1 MTHLE
6 AADAGVPAHVVRSES
21 AGAPGAGHEAL
32 LDVGPHADHGSG
44 LQPGEPGLG
53 THGVCAGD
61 QVTTGVWSQH
71 PMCLMCGQC
80 SVSPHCRRIS
90 EKLIMSPLCAAL
102 RLDVTRRLVY
112 CAVQCTVPRAACT
125 VLC

>member
-53 THGVCAGD
+53 THGVCVLVIRSLLG
-61 QVTTGVWSQH
+61 
-71 PMCLMCGQC
+71 CGHNIRC
-80 SVSPHCRRIS
+80 ASCVVSAVSVLTVGAS
-90 EKLIMSPLCAAL
+90 L
-102 RLDVTRRLVY
+102 RN
-112 CAVQCTVPRAACT
+112 
-125 VLC
+125 